1 MNVVTFFLEICG
13 LIARVLRNVRA
24 LMELNAAKKTS
35 NEVVLVIPEEEAA
48 PVSSKMASLEEHSK
62 DPVALSPEI
71 VKVSSSPWKPLKP
84 PVFEGLSRRRPIPS
98 SAFSKPKSRFVE
110 QTVPQSPSSS
120 EESQMDSQGLPF
132 HGSSNHKAGGMPKPP
147 PAVEEEDEEEE
158 ICKKGQLVDGNKERR
173 RLKVRIL
180 IEWSILVS
188 SMGCLI
194 TSFFVH
200 RLQNFVLWGLEI
212 WKWCLM
218 VTVICCGRLVTQW
231 FIAVLVFLIQRNFLL
246 GKKMLYYIYGLKN
259 SVQVCM
265 WLGLI
270 LLSWYLVFHQ
280 GVARSQ
286 KTKKVL
292 DSVSRALISMLI
304 ASLIW
309 LVKTLSVKILASSFH
324 MTRFFD
330 RVHESIFH
338 QYLLQMLSGPS
349 TKSTGQLSLRN
360 MGKGKRKAG
369 EEQAVIDVAKLQKMS
384 QEKVSAWTMKGLIS
398 VIRNSGLTTISN
410 TIGET
415 FNETEQ
421 RDREITNEWE
431 AKSAAYQIFKNVAKP
446 GYKYIE
452 EEDLLKFL
460 SKEEFEIVLPLF
472 EGAAETGKIKKSA
485 LKNWVVKC
493 YFDRKSLAHSL
504 NDTKAAVLLVVFM
517 FGNTC
522 KMAFEAIIFVF
533 VMHPFDVG
541 DRCVVDGV
549 QMVVEKMNILT
560 TVFLRFDNEKIYY
573 PNVVLATKPISN
585 FYRSPDMNDLIV
597 FAVDVSTSV
606 ECIGLLKARV
616 KAYIDNQPNHWHP
629 NHIILVQD
637 IVLVNKMNM
646 GLYVQHT
653 MNFQNFG
660 EKHNRRSD
668 LVLEVKKI
676 FEDLS
681 IRYNLLPQEVHLS
694 YKGATPPLM
703 PVVQNFLQTFYG
715 NLTDSKSSLGI
726 IDHESLAIEGL
737 ALVGVRCLALQ
748 QDVHARLKRCAHFAS
763 LVCLAALS
771 WRYLWLAASAGDLV
785 FFLGSD
791 AAYLS
796 AWCAFLLVALLMAS
810 WACSLV
816 MRLVLEGLVI
826 TMCASLGA
834 CRCEGLGGE
843 ICKAAWRVFGA
854 SCEAVMEMKN
864 LE

>member
-1 MNVVTFFLEICG
+1 
-13 LIARVLRNVRA
+13 
-24 LMELNAAKKTS
+24 MELNAPKKSS
-35 NEVVLVIPEEEAA
+35 NEVVIVIPGEEAA
-48 PVSSKMASLEEHSK
+48 PVSSKIASLEEPSK

-71 VKVSSSPWKPLKP
+71 EKVSSSPWKPHKP
-84 PVFEGLSRRRPIPS
+84 PGFEGLCRRRPIPR

-110 QTVPQSPSSS
+110 QTVPQWSTSG
-120 EESQMDSQGLPF
+120 EESRTVFQGSPF
-132 HGSSNHKAGGMPKPP
+132 HGSPNHKDGGTPKTP
-147 PAVEEEDEEEE
+147 PAVGEDDEEEE

-200 RLQNFVLWGLEI
+200 RLQNFVIWGLEI

-270 LLSWYLVFHQ
+270 LLSWSLVFHQ
-280 GVARSQ
+280 GVPRSQ

-309 LVKTLSVKILASSFH
+309 LGKTLSVKILASSFH

-338 QYLLQMLSGPS
+338 QYLLQMLSGPPMMELADKIGKP
-349 TKSTGQLSLRN
+349 KSTGQLSLRN
-360 MGKGKRKAG
+360 MGKGKKKAG
-369 EEQAVIDVAKLQKMS
+369 EEQAVIDVGKLQKMS

-410 TIGET
+410 TIDET

-452 EEDLLKFL
+452 EEDLLRFL
-460 SKEEFEIVLPLF
+460 SKEEFEIVLLLF

-485 LKNWVVKC
+485 LKNWLVKC
-493 YFDRKSLAHSL
+493 YLDRKSLALSL
-504 NDTKAAVLLVVFM
+504 NDTKTAVKQLDKLAAALVMVIITIITMLLMGFATTQILVFLSSQVLLVVFM

-585 FYRSPDMNDLIV
+585 FYRSPDMNDLIE

-606 ECIGLLKARV
+606 ECIGFLKARV
-616 KAYIDNQPNHWHP
+616 KVYIDNIPNHWHP
-629 NHIILVQD
+629 NHYIVVKD
-637 IVLVNKMNM
+637 IENVNKMNM
-646 GLYVQHT
+646 GLHVQHT
-653 MNFQNFG
+653 MNFQNER
-660 EKHNRRSD
+660 EKNNRRSD
-668 LVLEVKKI
+668 LVLELKKI
-676 FEDLS
+676 FENLS
-681 IRYNLLPQEVHLS
+681 IRYNLLPQDVYLS
-694 YKGATPPLM
+694 YKGTTPPSM
-703 PVVQNFLQTFYG
+703 PIV
-715 NLTDSKSSLGI
+715 
-726 IDHESLAIEGL
+726 
-737 ALVGVRCLALQ
+737 
-748 QDVHARLKRCAHFAS
+748 
-763 LVCLAALS
+763 
-771 WRYLWLAASAGDLV
+771 
-785 FFLGSD
+785 
-791 AAYLS
+791 
-796 AWCAFLLVALLMAS
+796 
-810 WACSLV
+810 
-816 MRLVLEGLVI
+816 
-826 TMCASLGA
+826 
-834 CRCEGLGGE
+834 
-843 ICKAAWRVFGA
+843 
-854 SCEAVMEMKN
+854 
-864 LE
+864 

>member
-1 MNVVTFFLEICG
+1 
-13 LIARVLRNVRA
+13 
-24 LMELNAAKKTS
+24 MELNAAMKSS
-35 NEVVLVIPEEEAA
+35 NEVILVIPGEAA
-48 PVSSKMASLEEHSK
+48 APALSKITPWEEPSK
-62 DPVALSPEI
+62 DSVALSSEI
-71 VKVSSSPWKPLKP
+71 VQVSSSPRKP
-84 PVFEGLSRRRPIPS
+84 PQPPVPEGLSRRRSIPS

-120 EESQMDSQGLPF
+120 EESEMGSQGLPF
-132 HGSSNHKAGGMPKPP
+132 HGSSNHKAGGTPKPP

-158 ICKKGQLVDGNKERR
+158 ICKKGKLVDGNKERR

-270 LLSWYLVFHQ
+270 LLSWYLVFNQ

-286 KTKKVL
+286 KTEKVL
-292 DSVSRALISMLI
+292 DCVSRALISMLI

-360 MGKGKRKAG
+360 MGKGKKKAG

-415 FNETEQ
+415 FNENEQ

-446 GYKYIE
+446 GYKFIE
-452 EEDLLKFL
+452 EVDLLKFL

-493 YFDRKSLAHSL
+493 YLDRKSLAHSL
-504 NDTKAAVLLVVFM
+504 NDTKTAVKQLDKLAAALVMVIITIITMLLMGFATTQILVFLSSQVLLVVFM

-533 VMHPFDVG
+533 VTHPFDVG

-585 FYRSPDMNDLIV
+585 FYRSPDMSDSIE

-616 KAYIDNQPNHWHP
+616 KAYIDNKPNHWHP
-629 NHIILVQD
+629 SHVILVQD

-681 IRYNLLPQEVHLS
+681 IRYSLLPQEVHLS

-703 PVVQNFLQTFYG
+703 PIL
-715 NLTDSKSSLGI
+715 
-726 IDHESLAIEGL
+726 
-737 ALVGVRCLALQ
+737 
-748 QDVHARLKRCAHFAS
+748 
-763 LVCLAALS
+763 
-771 WRYLWLAASAGDLV
+771 
-785 FFLGSD
+785 
-791 AAYLS
+791 
-796 AWCAFLLVALLMAS
+796 
-810 WACSLV
+810 
-816 MRLVLEGLVI
+816 
-826 TMCASLGA
+826 
-834 CRCEGLGGE
+834 
-843 ICKAAWRVFGA
+843 
-854 SCEAVMEMKN
+854 
-864 LE
+864 